1 MIKIVAMLQDNSE
14 PKTLT
19 LGENNDEF
27 DVFDFL
33 TIFIN
38 IWNSS
43 SAESSEAKEYTDY
56 TNLPLLTKSSAIP
69 IPFER
74 IATY

>member
-19 LGENNDEF
+19 LGENNDKF

-33 TIFIN
+33 TLFIN

-56 TNLPLLTKSSAIP
+56 TNLPLLPKSSAIP

-74 IATY
+74 ISTY